1 MPRPARVHS
10 VAGMTWQ
17 ELHERMDFMAEMIGR
32 ANENPES
39 AIDFSG
45 ERLKVERL
53 FGSEEGLLLSLQHR
67 WTTALAAK
75 LDQAAEDDIPAEQA
89 RAELAARLPGLRTLL
104 DEAAR
109 RSVRVRGR
117 QHDERR
123 IVELHG
129 DPLQRQTVA

>member
-1 MPRPARVHS
+1 MSPPARFHI

-32 ANENPES
+32 ANESLES

-53 FGSEEGLLLSLQHR
+53 FGSEEGLLLSLQQR

-89 RAELAARLPGLRTLL
+89 RAELAARLPGLRALL

-129 DPLQRQTVA
+129 GALQRQTVA

>member
-1 MPRPARVHS
+1 MSPPARFHI

-17 ELHERMDFMAEMIGR
+17 ELHERMDFMADVIGR

-39 AIDFSG
+39 VIDFSG
-45 ERLKVERL
+45 ELLKVERL
-53 FGSEEGLLLSLQHR
+53 FGSEEGLLLSLQQR

-89 RAELAARLPGLRTLL
+89 RAELAARLPGLRALL

-129 DPLQRQTVA
+129 GALQRQTVA

>member
-17 ELHERMDFMAEMIGR
+17 ELHERMDFMAEMIDR

-67 WTTALAAK
+67 WMTALAAK

-117 QHDERR
+117 
-123 IVELHG
+123 
-129 DPLQRQTVA
+129 

>member
-1 MPRPARVHS
+1 MSRPVRFHI

-17 ELHERMDFMAEMIGR
+17 QLHERMDFMAEMIGR

-53 FGSEEGLLLSLQHR
+53 FGSEEGLLLSLQQR

-89 RAELAARLPGLRTLL
+89 RAELAARLPGLRALL

-117 QHDERR
+117 QHDERH
-123 IVELHG
+123 IVAVHG
-129 DPLQRQTVA
+129 GALQRQTVA